1 MMDALIYL
9 AAAYTVFWLVSFV
22 FIFSMVQRQKN
33 LQKEVEL
40 LERLTGDT
48 QELSD

>member
-1 MMDALIYL
+1 MDALIYL
-9 AAAYTVFWLVSFV
+9 AAAYTIFWLVSFV

-40 LERLTGDT
+40 LEQLTNDNPD
-48 QELSD
+48 LSE